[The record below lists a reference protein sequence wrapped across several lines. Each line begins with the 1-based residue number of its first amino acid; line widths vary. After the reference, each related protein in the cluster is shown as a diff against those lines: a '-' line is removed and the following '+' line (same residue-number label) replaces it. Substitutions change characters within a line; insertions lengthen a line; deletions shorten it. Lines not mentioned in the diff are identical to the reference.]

1 MGIGVVSSLSQFLQ
15 IMLLEILMYLAMNKY
30 VDPFLFSMYLKV
42 K

>member
-30 VDPFLFSMYLKV
+30 VDPFLLSMYLKV